1 MAVSRMSDG
10 KRWKVT
16 LRYKDYTGR
25 IRQHKKEG
33 FAKKSDAKE
42 YERDFLQRVNGS
54 PGMTIKALY
63 TLYMEDCTHRL
74 KPSTIHNKRNMF
86 EIHILPELS
95 GCRVS
100 EITPASVR
108 LWQNTM
114 LKKGLKPSTL
124 KIINAQLSALLNFAV
139 KFYGLQTNPCKLAGS
154 IGSLKTEEM
163 RILTPA
169 QFAAVLNA
177 MEDNIAQTLFHLL
190 FWTGM
195 RVGEAQALT
204 PSDFDFSAPSVRITK
219 TYRMING
226 NHIISTPKTEK
237 SNRTVI
243 LTDETS
249 DRMQAYISKLFGCS
263 SRTRIFGSHSL
274 SWYRKRLIDGCL
286 AAQLEPIRIHDLRHS
301 HASLMIEIG
310 VSPLLIAERLG
321 HESVETTLRTYSH
334 LYPNRQRDFIERLN
348 RLDFT
353 L

>member
-25 IRQHKKEG
+25 TRQHKKEG
-33 FAKKSDAKE
+33 FTRKSEAKE

-74 KPSTIHNKRNMF
+74 KPSTIHNKVNML
-86 EIHILPELS
+86 ETHILPELS
-95 GCRVS
+95 GCSIS

-108 LWQNTM
+108 QWQNTL
-114 LKKGLKPSTL
+114 LKKNLKPSTL

-139 KFYGLQTNPCKLAGS
+139 KFYGLQSNPCKLAGS

-163 RILTPA
+163 RILTPN
-169 QFAAVLNA
+169 QFSDVLNA
-177 MEDNIAQTLFHLL
+177 IGDNTAQTLFHLL

-204 PSDFDFSAPSVRITK
+204 PSDFDFSTPSVKVSK
-219 TYRMING
+219 TYRMMNG
-226 NHIISTPKTEK
+226 QHIISTPKTEK

-249 DRMQAYISKLFGCS
+249 DRMRAYISKLFGCS
-263 SRTRIFGSHSL
+263 SRTRIFGTHSL
-274 SWYRKRLIDGCL
+274 TWYRKRLIDGCRE
-286 AAQLEPIRIHDLRHS
+286 AGFEPIRIHDLRHS

-321 HESVETTLRTYSH
+321 HDNVNTTLRTYSH
-334 LYPNRQRDFIERLN
+334 LYPNKQRDFIERLN

>member
-1 MAVSRMSDG
+1 MSVSKMSDG

-33 FAKKSDAKE
+33 FTRKSDAKD

-63 TLYMEDCTHRL
+63 ALYMEDCAHRL

-86 EIHILPELS
+86 ETHILPDLS
-95 GCRVS
+95 GCPVS

-108 LWQNTM
+108 QWQNGL
-114 LKKGLKPSTL
+114 LKKNLKPSTV

-139 KFYGLQTNPCKLAGS
+139 KFYGLTQNPCKLAGS

-163 RILTPA
+163 RILTPE
-169 QFAAVLNA
+169 QFAAVLNEVKDPTA
-177 MEDNIAQTLFHLL
+177 NSLFYLL

-204 PSDFDFSAPSVRITK
+204 PSDFDFSVPSVKISK
-219 TYRMING
+219 TYRMMNG
-226 NHIISTPKTEK
+226 KHIISTPKTEK

-249 DRMQAYISKLFGCS
+249 DRMQAYISKLFGCT
-263 SRTRIFGSHSL
+263 SRTRIFGTHSL
-274 SWYRKRLIDGCL
+274 TWYRKRLIDGCR
-286 AAQLEPIRIHDLRHS
+286 AAQLAPIRIHDLRHS

-321 HESVETTLRTYSH
+321 HDNVNTTLKTYSH
-334 LYPNRQRDFIERLN
+334 LYPNKQKDFIERLN
-348 RLDFT
+348 RLDFSR
-353 L
+353 

>member
-1 MAVSRMSDG
+1 MSVSKMSDG

-33 FAKKSDAKE
+33 FTRKSEAKE

-63 TLYMEDCTHRL
+63 TLYMDDCAHRL
-74 KPSTIHNKRNMF
+74 KPSTIHNKKNMF
-86 EIHILPELS
+86 ETHILPELS
-95 GCRVS
+95 GCQVS
-100 EITPASVR
+100 EITPASIR
-108 LWQNTM
+108 QWQNTI

-139 KFYGLQTNPCKLAGS
+139 KFYGLQSNPCKLAGS

-163 RILTPA
+163 RILTPE
-169 QFAAVLNA
+169 QFSAVLNEIKEPGA
-177 MEDNIAQTLFHLL
+177 NTLFYLL

-204 PSDFDFSAPSVRITK
+204 PSDFDFSVPSVKISK
-219 TYRMING
+219 TYRMMKG
-226 NHIISTPKTEK
+226 QHIIGTPKTEK

-263 SRTRIFGSHSL
+263 SRTRIFGTHSL
-274 SWYRKRLIDGCL
+274 TWYRKRLIDGCRS
-286 AAQLEPIRIHDLRHS
+286 AQLEPIRIHDLRHS

-321 HESVETTLRTYSH
+321 HDNVNTTLRTYSH
-334 LYPNRQRDFIERLN
+334 LYPNKQRDFIERLN
-348 RLDFT
+348 RLDFSN
-353 L
+353 

>member
-1 MAVSRMSDG
+1 MSVSKMSDG

-25 IRQHKKEG
+25 VRQHKKEG
-33 FAKKSDAKE
+33 FTRKSDAKE

-74 KPSTIHNKRNMF
+74 KPSTIHNKVNMF
-86 EIHILPELS
+86 ETHILPELS
-95 GCRVS
+95 GCSIS

-108 LWQNTM
+108 QWQNTL

-163 RILTPA
+163 RILTPG
-169 QFAAVLNA
+169 QFAAVLNVI
-177 MEDNIAQTLFHLL
+177 EDNTAQTLFHLL

-204 PSDFDFSAPSVRITK
+204 PSDFDFSTPSVKVSK
-219 TYRMING
+219 TYRMMKG
-226 NHIISTPKTEK
+226 QHIISTPKTEK

-249 DRMQAYISKLFGCS
+249 DRMQTYISKLFGCS
-263 SRTRIFGSHSL
+263 NRTRIFETHSL
-274 SWYRKRLIDGCL
+274 SWYRKRLIDGCR

-334 LYPNRQRDFIERLN
+334 LYPNKQRDFIERLN
-348 RLDFT
+348 RLDFSN
-353 L
+353 